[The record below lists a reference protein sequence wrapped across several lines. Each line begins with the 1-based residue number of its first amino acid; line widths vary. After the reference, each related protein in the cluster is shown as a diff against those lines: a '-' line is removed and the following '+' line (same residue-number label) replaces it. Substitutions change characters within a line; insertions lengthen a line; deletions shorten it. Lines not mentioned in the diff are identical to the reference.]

1 MNVDQE
7 NQSNAWRWR
16 RWDVRSDGK
25 VFWAYEKTC
34 LNGEN
39 WVEWER
45 AVNLNKASA
54 LNETRRRKLNPQK
67 KREAN
72 RNWYIR
78 NQKKIKEDRCVFSI
92 PPKERAKI
100 RNRIYQKSRYN
111 SEPLFAMMSRL
122 RARVRIF
129 LKSND
134 YTRSSTTKEIIGCE
148 VEELKTHIESKF
160 VNGMSWGN
168 RGQWHIDH
176 IVPLAS
182 AKSLDEVIKL
192 CHYTNLQPL
201 WAKDNLS
208 KGCKLQQQPKKQ

>member
-7 NQSNAWRWR
+7 NQSNVWRWR

-160 VNGMSWGN
+160 VNGMSWDN